1 MDSEDKMM
9 RKTFAV
15 AVWMLS
21 VAAALWG
28 DALFSHLIPFH
39 ALLVVPVL
47 LAARYSGRIW
57 GFSLAVLLPMAH
69 AAILVS
75 EGRFVLPPIH
85 LILGLVMHGLTLI
98 LVVELVHR
106 LQVKNKEAMR
116 QIKILTGMLPICA
129 NCKDIRDDRGYWKR
143 IEEYLS
149 LHTEVEFSHGV
160 CPDCMAKLYPEYADV
175 AKTPD
180 PV

>member
-1 MDSEDKMM
+1 MQKRM
-9 RKTFAV
+9 RNTMIVAIWMASV
-15 AVWMLS
+15 AV
-21 VAAALWG
+21 ALWG
-28 DALFSHLIPFH
+28 DALFSHQIPFH
-39 ALLVVPVL
+39 AMLVVPVL
-47 LAARYSGRIW
+47 LAARYTGRIC
-57 GFSLAVLLPMAH
+57 GFLLAVLLPVAH

-75 EGRFVLPPIH
+75 QGRFALPLLH
-85 LILGLVMHGLTLI
+85 LILALVMHGLTLI

-149 LHTEVEFSHGV
+149 QHSEVEFSHGV
-160 CPDCMAKLYPEYADV
+160 CPDCMAKLYPEYAGA
-175 AKTPD
+175 AKRP
-180 PV
+180 